1 MAEFCSAPPC
11 ETSDLPVSC
20 FAHSEPGD
28 IPEWTAAPL
37 PVPGFTRTW
46 CCEGTRP
53 QQDSSWPGRG
63 SCAGQ
68 KRCGT
73 PLPVVPA
80 MPARLWRGGG
90 AGAGGWCFGA
100 KSHQNKPPGGAVPLG
115 ALPPEICQGPGE
127 RGGGR
132 WRQERWPHP
141 LPACPGSP
149 FLLIRARQVQQSRAA
164 LPLSAP
170 DGPSSPT
177 LIKAAQSPA
186 PSPWS

>member
-1 MAEFCSAPPC
+1 MPGRPEPREMAGFCSAPPC

-80 MPARLWRGGG
+80 VPARLWGGG
-90 AGAGGWCFGA
+90 A
-100 KSHQNKPPGGAVPLG
+100 QVDG
-115 ALPPEICQGPGE
+115 ALGQNLTRITPQEELFLLEPFHPRSARVQESEEGDVGGR
-127 RGGGR
+127 RGG
-132 WRQERWPHP
+132 PILC
-141 LPACPGSP
+141 LPALEVPSCSSVPGRS
-149 FLLIRARQVQQSRAA
+149 SRAEQPC
-164 LPLSAP
+164 L
-170 DGPSSPT
+170 
-177 LIKAAQSPA
+177 
-186 PSPWS
+186 